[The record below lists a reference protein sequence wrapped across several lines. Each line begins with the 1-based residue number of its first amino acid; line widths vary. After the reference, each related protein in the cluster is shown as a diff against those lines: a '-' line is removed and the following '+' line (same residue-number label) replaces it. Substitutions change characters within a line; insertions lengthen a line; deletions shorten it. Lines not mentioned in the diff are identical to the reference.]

1 MANRNLILEN
11 VEILPGGF
19 RNFSGRPGQYNA
31 EGDRNFCVVLPED
44 LVPMME
50 SDGWNIKTLPAR
62 DEGDQ
67 DKHFIR
73 VKVRFNSNRPP
84 KIVLIS
90 SGGKSILDEESV
102 DILDWSDI
110 LSADMAINPY
120 ESDVRGEHHVTGY
133 LKSLYVT
140 LDEDDLEKKYADV
153 RYNDLPNFEPPEDET
168 PF

>member
-1 MANRNLILEN
+1 MANKNLILEN

-19 RNFSGRPGQYNA
+19 KNFSGKPGQFNA
-31 EGDRNFCVVLPED
+31 EGDRNFCVVIPED
-44 LVPMME
+44 LVDPMAN
-50 SDGWNIKTLPAR
+50 DGWNIKTLNAR
-62 DEGDQ
+62 DESEH

-84 KIVLIS
+84 KVIMLT
-90 SGGKSILDEESV
+90 SGGKVPLDEESIDV
-102 DILDWSDI
+102 LDWSDI

-120 ESDVRGEHHVTGY
+120 QSEYQGKPHVTGY

-140 LDEDDLEKKYADV
+140 IEEDDLERKYADV
-153 RYNDLPNFEPPEDET
+153 PDGDMPAISDPDDDI

>member
-1 MANRNLILEN
+1 MASKNLILEN

-19 RNFSGRPGQYNA
+19 KNFSGKPGQFNA
-31 EGDRNFCVVLPED
+31 EGDRNFCVVIPDE
-44 LVPMME
+44 LVPAME
-50 SDGWNIKTLPAR
+50 DDGWNIKTLNGR
-62 DEGDQ
+62 DDGDP

-84 KIVLIS
+84 KVVMIS
-90 SGGKSILDEESV
+90 SGGQTQLDEESV
-102 DILDWSDI
+102 DVLDWMDI

-120 ESDVRGEHHVTGY
+120 HSEYQGKPHVTGY

-140 LDEDDLEKKYADV
+140 IEEDELDRKYATV
-153 RYNDLPNFEPPEDET
+153 PEIDMPALSDPDDDI